1 MDKQFDLVGLR
12 ATENEATYVLQ
23 FTGGSGELLE
33 VEVPAD
39 NFLGIFPQL
48 QQLWIAASIR
58 RRVGTMTKRGA
69 WEQTPLVEPHT
80 VHVESVSMLS
90 PPQVALVVDRGLP
103 TQLGYQFAPDQAQEL
118 AARLLAKAA
127 ECSHQTPK
135 H

>member
-23 FTGGSGELLE
+23 FKTGPAESLD

-58 RRVGTMTKRGA
+58 KQVGAMTKRGT

-103 TQLGYQFAPDQAQEL
+103 TQLGYQLAPDQAREL
-118 AARLLAKAA
+118 AARLAEKAG
-127 ECSHQTPK
+127 ECSHEIPK